1 MHILMYNICVHQS
14 GGRVRQIARV
24 VLCRQE
30 FAQDFSF
37 KTHLFL
43 QNVLQNFG
51 TGVGG
56 TCGGISADKGVGD
69 TSEVL

>member
-1 MHILMYNICVHQS
+1 
-14 GGRVRQIARV
+14 V

-30 FAQDFSF
+30 FAQYFSF